1 MSEHEMHVLLV
12 EDDPAVRL
20 GCEQALDLEG
30 IAVRAFDSAEAVRTA
45 FSPGCPAVVISDVRL
60 PGKDGL
66 TLLRE
71 LRTLDAGLPV
81 VLITGHGDINMAVQA
96 MKDGAYDFL
105 EKPFPP
111 EQLVEV
117 ARRALEKRALTLEV
131 QTLRRQLTERGGAG
145 QVVQR
150 LIGRSPAME
159 QLRRMILDLADT
171 DADVLIHG
179 ETGNGKELVA
189 RCLHDCSRRRERH
202 FVPLNCGGLP
212 ESVFESELFGHEA
225 GAFTGAQKQRIG
237 RIEYA
242 SGGTLFLD
250 EIETMPLVLQIKLL
264 RVFQERV
271 IERLGA
277 NRPIPV
283 DCRVIAASKADLRR
297 QADEGRFRA
306 DLYYRLNVVSL
317 EIPPL
322 RERRE
327 DIPLLFE
334 HFAQEAARRYNR
346 EVPEVDESISRQL
359 FAHAWPGNVREL
371 RNAADR
377 FVLGLGRNFIGG
389 GALETGELP
398 LARAVEAFE
407 SALIAEALRRHGH
420 SLARTAQALQVAKTT
435 LHDKLKKYGLTG
447 ES

>member
-1 MSEHEMHVLLV
+1 MSRASLKVLLV

-20 GCEQALDLEG
+20 GCEQALELEG
-30 IAVRAFDSAEAVRTA
+30 FEVLSFDSAEAARTA
-45 FSPGCPAVVISDVRL
+45 VVPDYPGIVVSDVRL

-71 LRTLDAGLPV
+71 LRTVDANLPV
-81 VLITGHGDINMAVQA
+81 VLITGHGDITMAVQS

-117 ARRALEKRALTLEV
+117 VQRALEKRALTLEV
-131 QTLRRQLTERGGAG
+131 KSLRQQLTNRAG
-145 QVVQR
+145 QGDIAQR

-159 QLRRMILDLADT
+159 NLRRLILDLADT
-171 DADVLIHG
+171 DADVLING
-179 ETGNGKELVA
+179 ETGTGKELVA
-189 RCLHDCSRRRERH
+189 RCLHDFSSRSSRN
-202 FVPLNCGGLP
+202 FVALNCGGLP
-212 ESVFESELFGHEA
+212 ETVFESELFGHEA

-237 RIEYA
+237 KIEYA
-242 SGGTLFLD
+242 NGGTLFLD
-250 EIETMPLVLQIKLL
+250 EIETMPMVLQIKLL

-271 IERLGA
+271 VERLGA

-283 DCRVIAASKADLRR
+283 DCRVVAATKADLR
-297 QADEGRFRA
+297 QQSDAGQFRA

-334 HFAQEAARRYNR
+334 HFTQEAARRYNR
-346 EVPEVDESISRQL
+346 EAPEVDESVTRQL
-359 FAHAWPGNVREL
+359 FTHTWPGNVREL
-371 RNAADR
+371 KNAADR
-377 FVLGLGRNFIGG
+377 YVLGLGKNFIGNR
-389 GALETGELP
+389 ALEAGELP
-398 LARAVEAFE
+398 LAKAVEAFE
-407 SALIAEALRRHGH
+407 SALIAEALRRHDH
-420 SLARTAQALQVAKTT
+420 SLSRTAVALQVAKTT
-435 LHDKLKKYGLTG
+435 LHDKLKKYGLKSEG
-447 ES
+447 